1 MKIPFCKLHGAKNDF
16 LLTYREDAPQA
27 NLPQI
32 AVAICDRY
40 TGVGADGWML
50 VDRAPG
56 CLTGKEWEGREF
68 DAAIRLFNSDGSEP
82 ELSGNGTRCAAALLA
97 RANPEQS
104 EFRIRTGAGVK
115 HLRLI
120 SHAAGQYEFEMEMGE
135 PNVVELFA
143 TVQGRDAII
152 VDAGNPQCVMPV
164 SDFDFDWPA
173 VGAATE
179 HDPRFP
185 NRTNVSF
192 VRAID
197 PHTLDVRFW
206 ERGAGLTNSS
216 GTGSA
221 GAVAAA
227 LARGLV
233 TAPVSVQT
241 PAGILVVRSENN
253 VLFLLGPAQWIAEGL
268 YFSCVAMRN

>member
-1 MKIPFCKLHGAKNDF
+1 M
-16 LLTYREDAPQA
+16 
-27 NLPQI
+27 
-32 AVAICDRY
+32 AICDRY

-56 CLTGKEWEGREF
+56 PDY
-68 DAAIRLFNSDGSEP
+68 DATIRLFNSDGSEP

-97 RANPEQS
+97 RERPDQT

-120 SHAAGQYEFEMEMGE
+120 SQTNGAFEFEMNMGE
-135 PNVVELFA
+135 ARVVELHA
-143 TVQGRDAII
+143 TVQSRDAVI
-152 VDAGNPQCVMPV
+152 VDVGNPQCVMPV
-164 SDFDFDWPA
+164 PNFDFDWPA

-179 HDPRFP
+179 RDPRFP

-192 VRAID
+192 VRRLDANSI
-197 PHTLDVRFW
+197 DVRFW

-216 GTGSA
+216 GTGST
-221 GAVAAA
+221 GAAAAA

-233 TAPVSVQT
+233 LDPVTVHT
-241 PAGILVVRSENN
+241 PAGILVLRREGKT
-253 VLFLLGPAQWIAEGL
+253 LFLTGPAETIAEGT
-268 YFSCVAMRN
+268 YYSTISA